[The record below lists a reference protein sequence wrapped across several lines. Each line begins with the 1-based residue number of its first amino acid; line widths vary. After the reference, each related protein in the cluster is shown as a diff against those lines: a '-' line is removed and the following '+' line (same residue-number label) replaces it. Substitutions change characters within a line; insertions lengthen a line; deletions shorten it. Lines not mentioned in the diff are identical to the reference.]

1 MLLETLL
8 SHPGCTVHAGAR
20 GMGRKFGLAFMVVG
34 VIGIVISLLFV
45 PAIWI
50 GHAFVDS
57 QITSLADQVRAPL
70 QQAEG
75 SIGDARARV
84 ENVQG
89 TLNQMKQLVQQ
100 GNGTVEQQL
109 ANRLL
114 ALVDQISPEYQRLR
128 QAYLSIRD
136 SVVAANQLVT
146 TLQRVFP
153 SFPQPNALP
162 TDQIVQLDAQL
173 QNFDASLQQIRADL
187 TAGTLPDNLP
197 GVEALRR
204 ISDGVSRADQTLD
217 SVIGLINSLDARIQ
231 QMQAQVDQTQ
241 ASAQRVVTI
250 IAIVLTIGFAYVALL
265 HAALFAYGRS
275 LRRAALTPTLS
286 ADADAKRDDLLES
299 AQPA

>member
-1 MLLETLL
+1 
-8 SHPGCTVHAGAR
+8 
-20 GMGRKFGLAFMVVG
+20 MGRKFGLAFMVVG
-34 VIGIVISLLFV
+34 VIGIVISLLVV

-50 GHAFVDS
+50 GHAFVDD

-70 QQAEG
+70 QQAED
-75 SIGDARARV
+75 SVGDARTRV
-84 ENVQG
+84 ANVQG
-89 TLNQMKQLVQQ
+89 TLNQMTQLVQQ

-136 SVVAANQLVT
+136 SVIAANQVVT

-153 SFPQPNALP
+153 SFPQPNVLP
-162 TDQIVQLDAQL
+162 TDQIAQLDDRL
-173 QNFDASLQQIRADL
+173 QSFDASLQQIRADL

-197 GVEALRR
+197 GVDLLRR
-204 ISDGVSRADQTLD
+204 VSDGVSRADQTLD
-217 SVIGLINSLDARIQ
+217 SILTLINNLDGRIQ
-231 QMQAQVDQTQ
+231 QMQTQVDQTQ
-241 ASAQRVVTI
+241 ATAQRLVTI
-250 IAIVLTIGFAYVALL
+250 LAIVLTIGCAYIALL

-275 LRRAALTPTLS
+275 LRRKAVTPTLA
-286 ADADAKRDDLLES
+286 ADAGAKSDDLLES